1 MKDFIVCTPLSF
13 ALILTF
19 MWSFV
24 ECRPTREDSE
34 NNVEAAELE
43 QLLEQTV
50 QEIRHIRHKAHVQ
63 HHFSDENNLQEPGHV
78 EQHRHRRHKKKRRS
92 LSDDKVDAPNTNKA
106 MAVSSALRIQNGSS
120 HFDSQVSRL

>member
-1 MKDFIVCTPLSF
+1 MKDFIVCSPLSF

-43 QLLEQTV
+43 QLLERTM

-63 HHFSDENNLQEPGHV
+63 HRFSDENNHQEPRHV
-78 EQHRHRRHKKKRRS
+78 VQHRHRRHKKKRRS
-92 LSDDKVDAPNTNKA
+92 LADDKADISNTNKV
-106 MAVSSALRIQNGSS
+106 MLRRARSK
-120 HFDSQVSRL
+120 HLMLTKPFWPWP